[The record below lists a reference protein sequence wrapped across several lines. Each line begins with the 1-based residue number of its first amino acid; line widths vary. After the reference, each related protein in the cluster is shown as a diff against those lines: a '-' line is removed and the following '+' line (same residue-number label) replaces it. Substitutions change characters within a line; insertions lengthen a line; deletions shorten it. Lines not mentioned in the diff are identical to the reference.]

1 MPEFYPSFSGSFVFP
16 LYYIAVYFFVLSI
29 RALFGESMLANA
41 VHGSS
46 TAEKAQKVIQTF
58 IGEVPEEEE
67 EGGEGGEGAIENG
80 AGVSYISPTNLLIT
94 VSVSVGGEET

>member
-1 MPEFYPSFSGSFVFP
+1 
-16 LYYIAVYFFVLSI
+16 
-29 RALFGESMLANA
+29 MLANA

-67 EGGEGGEGAIENG
+67 EGGEGGEGATENG
-80 AGVSYISPTNLLIT
+80 AGVSYNFVHKFVNNNFLYL
-94 VSVSVGGEET
+94 